1 MTSIFTSYTPGYI
14 AANIPDIG
22 SNSGKLFTWYLA
34 KSNLY
39 EWFSVLVFF
48 LLFLN
53 FGFAIKLQNSKQCN
67 VYFFDWRSSFTLY
80 WVYDAFSSRRGV
92 TEQRRSM
99 ETTLL
104 RISFYH
110 ICSRLTSWVASLYI
124 VEKDSVTE
132 FILGTYINGRQYKFY
147 YVLRLRCI
155 PCYDN
160 DSQNTRSVS

>member
-53 FGFAIKLQNSKQCN
+53 FGFAIKLQNSKKCN
-67 VYFFDWRSSFTLY
+67 VYFFDWRSTFTLY
-80 WVYDAFSSRRGV
+80 WVSDAFSSRRGHRA
-92 TEQRRSM
+92 EEKHGNYLAQNF
-99 ETTLL
+99 LL
-104 RISFYH
+104 SH
-110 ICSRLTSWVASLYI
+110 VQSPDQLSSQLI

-147 YVLRLRCI
+147 YVLRLRCV